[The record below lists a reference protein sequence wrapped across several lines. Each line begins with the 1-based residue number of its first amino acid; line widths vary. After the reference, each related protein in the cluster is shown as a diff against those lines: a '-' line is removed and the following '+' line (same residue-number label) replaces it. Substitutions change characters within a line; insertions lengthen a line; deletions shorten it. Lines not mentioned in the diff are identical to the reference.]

1 MKTLHDRSAARRAIL
16 RQWMQEQERAP
27 AWVAR
32 KIGYTR
38 EYIALVLS
46 GRYAFTDRREK
57 YYEAWFFS
65 RPGGDGRRRITVD
78 TYTEQRILLYTPNE
92 PSLVFC

>member
-38 EYIALVLS
+38 EYVALVLS
-46 GRYAFTDRREK
+46 GRYAFTDR
-57 YYEAWFFS
+57 
-65 RPGGDGRRRITVD
+65 
-78 TYTEQRILLYTPNE
+78 
-92 PSLVFC
+92 LVQACTTALKIDFGSVGIATDDDRAPWSAVVAR